1 MTNYD
6 KNKWTTQPQKPKP
19 QEKPTTETINLD
31 AFTWS
36 NNVLDK
42 IANAVKGTKPNGN

>member
-1 MTNYD
+1 MTYD
-6 KNKWTTQPQKPKP
+6 KSKWTTQPQKPKP
-19 QEKPTTETINLD
+19 QEKPKPENINLN